1 MVRLTFANICDTILK
16 SSPQKIKG
24 ELVMIKKGP
33 ITGTFID
40 EITFDIPSS
49 NWSHDQWKKDLDY
62 MQEIGIDTVIF
73 IRGGFEDK
81 SVFPSKVLGT
91 SYADD
96 LAGLIFEETSK
107 RDMNVIFGAYIS
119 NGDWNRG
126 DYATELKINQ
136 KFINEVYE
144 RYNDYPSFA
153 GWYIPHETTRDV
165 LNISE
170 IMLGL
175 SAICKDKT
183 PDKKIMMSPIFRGQ
197 VSGSGDYFTP
207 ERHADEW
214 DRLFTKAGKD
224 IDICAFQDGSA
235 PMSLMEEYYTVTREV
250 CKKHNIEHWVN
261 AETFERDVRHMYYPI
276 PFQLLKRRLELHK
289 KYADKIIT
297 FEFSHFLSPQ
307 SIYPSA
313 RNLNNLY
320 KEFYLKDSNT

>member
-1 MVRLTFANICDTILK
+1 MK
-16 SSPQKIKG
+16 
-24 ELVMIKKGP
+24 KKGP

-49 NWSHDQWKKDLDY
+49 NWSHEQWTKDLDH

-73 IRGGFEDK
+73 IRGGYQDK

-91 SYADD
+91 TYEDD

-107 RDMNVIFGAYIS
+107 RDMNVIFGLYIS

-126 DYATELKINQ
+126 DYATEIRINRD
-136 KFINEVYE
+136 FVNEVYE
-144 RYNDYPSFA
+144 RYNDYPSFG
-153 GWYIPHETTRDV
+153 GWYIPHEVTRDV
-165 LNISE
+165 LNITE
-170 IMLGL
+170 IMSGL

-183 PDKKIMMSPIFRGQ
+183 PDKKIMMSPFFRPEFS
-197 VSGSGDYFTP
+197 V
-207 ERHADEW
+207 ERHVDEW
-214 DRLFTKAGKD
+214 DRMFAKGGKD
-224 IDICAFQDGSA
+224 VDICAFQDGTA
-235 PMSLMEEYYTVTREV
+235 PTRLMEEYYTAMREV

-261 AETFERDVRHMYYPI
+261 AETFERDVRNVLYPI
-276 PFQLLKRRLELHK
+276 PFGELKRRLAMHE
-289 KYADKIIT
+289 KYAEKIIT

-320 KEFYLKDSNT
+320 KDYYLK